1 MTEKDD
7 NKKVT
12 FKTFENDH
20 IKVFW
25 NPRACTHAGMCVRG
39 NGKVFE
45 VGRRPWIDLS
55 QASAEEIAAIIDR
68 CPSKALQYELKNAN

>member
-68 CPSKALQYELKNAN
+68 CPSKALQYELKNDD